1 MVGEHE
7 NRWNLIFV
15 CRRFYDVFM
24 PLVYGKVALHGWR
37 GMKSFLHVITERAV
51 LANSVRDL
59 DLSGWQTSPVSD
71 QERENVENEAVLE
84 DLTTASSNSIEEA
97 TQWKK
102 SLGKG
107 HGDAWIALVLPLL
120 PHIRRLQLPY
130 AKATPFLDLTVQRAV
145 NGEKPF
151 YNRPAFQHLREVF
164 FYRRDRIDCA
174 DSEENSDGIEPSSA
188 ALLMSFFHFPSMRAI
203 YADMVVDPTTVTSAL
218 NKGVG
223 FSSVTEL
230 DLRASCGNQGME
242 ALVTS

>member
-1 MVGEHE
+1 
-7 NRWNLIFV
+7 
-15 CRRFYDVFM
+15 M
-24 PLVYGKVALHGWR
+24 PLVYGKIALHGWR
-37 GMKSFLHVITERAV
+37 GIKSFLHVITERAV

-71 QERENVENEAVLE
+71 QERETVENEAVLE

-151 YNRPAFQHLREVF
+151 YTRPAFQHLREVF

-188 ALLMSFFHFPSMRAI
+188 ALLMSFFHFPSMRTI
-203 YADMVVDPTTVTSAL
+203 YADMVIDPTPVTSAL
-218 NKGVG
+218 NK
-223 FSSVTEL
+223 EL
-230 DLRASCGNQGME
+230 ASLR
-242 ALVTS
+242 